1 MYSKITKDLD
11 LKIIDIHAG
20 GGTPSLVPGK
30 YWKILLEKISEL
42 FNTEPR
48 IAIEANPEDLKDE
61 TYTFNLID
69 SGVNE
74 VSLGIQSF
82 NPKMLRILGRRHNVE
97 DSIKAIE
104 NLRNAVCKYI
114 NIDLMYMIPG
124 QTLEEWIKDLE
135 IDSQQDVDEITC
147 YPTLVT
153 SYSIGYKLIKRG
165 KYRANLA
172 IVPLRKWFMHV
183 KIYFL
188 LRASKVLKYMVI
200 AE

>member
-1 MYSKITKDLD
+1 
-11 LKIIDIHAG
+11 
-20 GGTPSLVPGK
+20 
-30 YWKILLEKISEL
+30 
-42 FNTEPR
+42 
-48 IAIEANPEDLKDE
+48 
-61 TYTFNLID
+61 
-69 SGVNE
+69 
-74 VSLGIQSF
+74 
-82 NPKMLRILGRRHNVE
+82 MLRILGRRRNVE

-104 NLRNAVCKYI
+104 NLRNAGCKYI
-114 NIDLMYMIPG
+114 NMDLMYMIPG